1 MTRFKEIYIKSSD
14 PFERG
19 VQHGEQVADRILQI
33 CEGYKGSFAKKGYTW
48 DEALKMAEAYIPFLD
63 KETPDLMQEVRG
75 IAEGSKIDLNV
86 IMLLNLRYEL
96 LKFKKQDP
104 AEIDK
109 NGECTCFCALPEAT
123 GGHGTI
129 SGQNWDKNEFVE
141 KVLYVIHID
150 EGNGNRIV
158 GLSEP
163 GQLIRNGMNTAGLSL
178 NCSTLL
184 STKDRRDLSI
194 PTNFMRRRILQCQD
208 FDDAVKIIRDFQPAV
223 SLNYVLA
230 DKKGRCL
237 AFETNPLETY
247 EIEPN
252 HGILT
257 KGNDFVC
264 NPAIDRFV
272 PADKD
277 HQRHFRGQRLNE
289 LFKKR
294 RGSITADYIM
304 ECLKDHYEYP
314 GSVCNHL
321 TERGLKTIA
330 SMVYILDEGYAWM
343 AWGNPCESEY
353 QKYEV

>member
-1 MTRFKEIYIKSSD
+1 MKRFKEIYIKSSD

-19 VQHGEQVADRILQI
+19 VQHGEQVADRIHQI
-33 CEGYKGSFAKKGYTW
+33 CEGYRGSFAKKGYTW
-48 DEALKMAEAYIPFLD
+48 DEALAMAEDYIPFLEQ
-63 KETPDLMQEVRG
+63 ETPDLMQEVKG
-75 IAEGSKIDLNV
+75 IAKGSQIDLNV

-104 AEIDK
+104 AEIEK

-184 STKDRRDLSI
+184 STRDHRGLSI
-194 PTNFMRRRILQCQD
+194 PTNFLRRRILQCQE
-208 FDDAVKIIRDFQPAV
+208 FDDAVRIIRDFKPAV

-230 DKKGRCL
+230 DRKGQCL

-247 EIEPN
+247 VVEPN

-257 KGNDFVC
+257 KGNDFLC

-272 PADKD
+272 PADRN

-289 LFKKR
+289 LLKKR
-294 RGSITADYIM
+294 WGSITADYIM